1 MKLNVFFGNEKAGSL
16 ESTEN
21 RGVIFYYDK
30 NYLQNEN
37 AAALSAS
44 LPLQSEEFTQKQCI
58 PFFSGLL
65 PEEDSRKK
73 IADYLHVSE
82 TSTLKLLEALGGECA
97 GLISILPEKDNVPQ
111 SLLYTLN
118 LENYEPLDHSRLT
131 DFIEKMNSRPLMKAD
146 ENLRLSLAGAQ
157 EKLALAN
164 LNGKWYLPL
173 NGAPSTHILKPARTG
188 SLSSLAQNEY
198 ICMKLAKNFG
208 LPVPEI
214 ELLNIAGKDVFV
226 VERYDRIKKED
237 SIQRLHQEDFCQALG
252 IMSTSK
258 YQNDGGPGIADIF
271 DAIKGN
277 CTVPA
282 LETQKFLR
290 YVIFNYLIGNCDS
303 HGKNY
308 SLLYKHRTVEL
319 APLYDAVS
327 TVIYPGLTDKLSM
340 KIGKHY
346 EIQKVS
352 KEDFLLLAENLD
364 IKSSVFLKIFDE
376 FARKSS
382 RAFEALKNDE
392 KVSEDILNLIFAT
405 MEERL
410 KKKKNRAVPLQKG
423 LQTVLP

>member
-1 MKLNVFFGNEKAGSL
+1 MKLKVYFGNEKAGSL

-21 RGVIFYYDK
+21 RGVIFSYDK
-30 NYLQNEN
+30 NYLQNKN
-37 AAALSAS
+37 AVPLSAS
-44 LPLQSEEFTQKQCI
+44 LPLQAEEFSQKQCI

-73 IADYLHVSE
+73 IADYLHISE
-82 TSTLKLLEALGGECA
+82 TSTFKLLEVLGGECA
-97 GLISILPEKDNVPQ
+97 GLISILPEENEVPQ
-111 SLLYTLN
+111 TVSYSLN
-118 LENYEPLDHSRLT
+118 SDNYESLEPDRLA
-131 DFIEKMNSRPLMKAD
+131 DFIEKMNTRPLMRAD

-164 LNGKWYLPL
+164 LDGKWYLPL
-173 NGAPSTHILKPARTG
+173 NGAPSTHILKPTRTG

-198 ICMKLAKNFG
+198 ACMKLAKSFG
-208 LPVPEI
+208 LPVPEVD
-214 ELLNIAGKDVFV
+214 LQNIAGKDVFI

-271 DAIKGN
+271 SAIKKN

-308 SLLYKHRTVEL
+308 SLLFKNKMIEL

-327 TVIYPGLTDKLSM
+327 TIIHPGLTDKLSM

-346 EIQKVS
+346 EIQKVT
-352 KEDFLLLAENLD
+352 KEDFSLLAENLD
-364 IKSSVFLKIFDE
+364 IKGSVISKIFAD
-376 FARKSS
+376 FATKAHK
-382 RAFEALKNDE
+382 AFEGLKCEE
-392 KVSEDILNLIFAT
+392 KVSKDVIDAISVS
-405 MEERL
+405 MESRF
-410 KKKKNRAVPLQKG
+410 
-423 LQTVLP
+423 

>member
-1 MKLNVFFGNEKAGSL
+1 MKLNVFFGNKKAGSL

-21 RGVIFYYDK
+21 RGVIFVYDENYLNDK
-30 NYLQNEN
+30 NSVP
-37 AAALSAS
+37 LSAS
-44 LPLQSEEFTQKQCI
+44 LPLQREEFPQKQCI

-97 GLISILPEKDNVPQ
+97 GLISILSEDEDDSFSKETSYKLD
-111 SLLYTLN
+111 SK
-118 LENYEPLDHSRLT
+118 NYEVLNDKKLSE
-131 DFIEKMNSRPLMKAD
+131 FIEKMNTRPLIKAD
-146 ENLRLSLAGAQ
+146 DKLRLSLAGAQ
-157 EKLALAN
+157 EKLALAKI
-164 LNGKWYLPL
+164 NGEWYLPL

-208 LPVPEI
+208 LPVPDVD
-214 ELLNIAGKDVFV
+214 LLKIAEKDIFV
-226 VERYDRIKKED
+226 VERYDRIKEAD

-271 DAIKGN
+271 KTILKV

-282 LETQKFLR
+282 LESQKFLR
-290 YVIFNYLIGNCDS
+290 YVLFNYVIGNCDS

-308 SLLYKHRTVEL
+308 SLLYKNNRVEL
-319 APLYDAVS
+319 SPLYDVVS
-327 TVIYPGLTDKLSM
+327 TTIYSGLTEKLSM

-346 EIQKVS
+346 EIHKVT
-352 KEDFLLLAENLD
+352 KEDFSLLAESLN
-364 IKSSVFLKIFDE
+364 IKNSVLSKIFVD
-376 FARKSS
+376 FAKKYIK
-382 RAFEALKNDE
+382 AFEELENDE
-392 KVSEDILNLIFAT
+392 KISRDIVNSIFEVISKSLKSLI
-405 MEERL
+405 
-410 KKKKNRAVPLQKG
+410 Q
-423 LQTVLP
+423 